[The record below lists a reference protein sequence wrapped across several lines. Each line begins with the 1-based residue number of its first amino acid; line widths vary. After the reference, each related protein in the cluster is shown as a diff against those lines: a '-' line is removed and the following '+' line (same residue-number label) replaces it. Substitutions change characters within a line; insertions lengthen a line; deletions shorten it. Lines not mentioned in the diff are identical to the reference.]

1 MPPEL
6 KVAIFFN
13 VLLTVILGAV
23 VLSVGYAPAPFP
35 PDLRESVEIKLVPV
49 EPAPTQV
56 AAYDAAM
63 DNSHTKRIEIP
74 AEYRTP
80 DQGAK
85 PWVILPDGS
94 VRFTD
99 RDR

>member
-1 MPPEL
+1 MQ
-6 KVAIFFN
+6 
-13 VLLTVILGAV
+13 V
-23 VLSVGYAPAPFP
+23 V
-35 PDLRESVEIKLVPV
+35 
-49 EPAPTQV
+49 
-56 AAYDAAM
+56 AYDTGS
-63 DNSHTKRIEIP
+63 DNPHATRSEIP

-99 RDR
+99 KDR